1 MTEEVVDPAP
11 EPAPEPEPAPPE
23 EAPPEDPH
31 ESPER
36 SSRRAIVIAAIV
48 VGALLTGFFAWGA
61 TRYSKA
67 QGDLDDIE
75 RVRQVAGEFGAA
87 TLTYDYRDLA
97 PFKRRMNAY
106 ATGTFRRQLQEGLK
120 GLETLITQLKS
131 RSEATVKRI
140 YVSEIDEH
148 GASALVV
155 VEARA
160 QNGEDPPRT
169 LEEAYIELQLVKVDG
184 RWRIDGVSTLDL
196 GQAAAGPA
204 VPGAPATTTTVK

>member
-1 MTEEVVDPAP
+1 MTDEGVEPPP
-11 EPAPEPEPAPPE
+11 EPAPEAPAPEPETP
-23 EAPPEDPH
+23 
-31 ESPER
+31 PER
-36 SSRRAIVIAAIV
+36 SSRRAIVVAAIV
-48 VGALLTGFFAWGA
+48 IGAVLTGFFAWGA
-61 TRYSKA
+61 TRYAKT

-75 RVRQVAGEFGAA
+75 QVREVAGEFGAT

-97 PFKRRMNAY
+97 PFKRRMNAH
-106 ATGTFRRQLQEGLK
+106 ATGTFRRQLQEGLR

-140 YVSEIDEH
+140 YVSEVDEH

-160 QNGEDPPRT
+160 QNGDDPPRT

-196 GQAAAGPA
+196 GQAATGPT
-204 VPGAPATTTTVK
+204 VPGAPVTTTTIK

>member
-1 MTEEVVDPAP
+1 M
-11 EPAPEPEPAPPE
+11 
-23 EAPPEDPH
+23 
-31 ESPER
+31 
-36 SSRRAIVIAAIV
+36 VI
-48 VGALLTGFFAWGA
+48 GALLTGFFACGA
-61 TRYSKA
+61 TRYSQT

-169 LEEAYIELQLVKVDG
+169 SRGRHRVTAGKVMSLP
-184 RWRIDGVSTLDL
+184 STAEHP
-196 GQAAAGPA
+196 GSRQAAAGRLW
-204 VPGAPATTTTVK
+204 PGAAATRHGQVRAGVYAPRRAGPIP